1 VDTRKHRK
9 MTRVDIQHQMN
20 FDLVEWTLSLLM
32 WFGKNVQHFGINIFY
47 VILKLGTMFYIY
59 F

>member
-1 VDTRKHRK
+1 